1 MEIDFGKMC
10 RICLS
15 ERDCIDMTDE
25 NRVIISRKQSDDDQ
39 EDVPIP
45 IKNAFFYF
53 SSLRVTFFLFKSP
66 NRKFFVKYRFY
77 RRTLSPKHQ

>member
-15 ERDCIDMTDE
+15 EKDCLDMTDE
-25 NRVIISRKQSDDDQ
+25 NRVIISTKQSDEDD
-39 EDVPIP
+39 EDVHIP

-53 SSLRVTFFLFKSP
+53 SSLRVNFILYYILKRNKCF
-66 NRKFFVKYRFY
+66 
-77 RRTLSPKHQ
+77 

>member
-1 MEIDFGKMC
+1 MEKMIDFGEIC

-15 ERDCIDMTDE
+15 TKDCIDMTDE
-25 NRVIISRKQSDDDQ
+25 NRVIISTKQSDEGQ

-53 SSLRVTFFLFKSP
+53 SSLRVNFCIF
-66 NRKFFVKYRFY
+66 
-77 RRTLSPKHQ
+77 

>member
-1 MEIDFGKMC
+1 MEKLIDFGKMC

-15 ERDCIDMTDE
+15 ENDCIDMTDE
-25 NRVIISRKQSDDDQ
+25 NRVIISTKQSDEDH

-53 SSLRVTFFLFKSP
+53 SSLRVIFL
-66 NRKFFVKYRFY
+66 NFVAEKQC
-77 RRTLSPKHQ
+77 LSSLSLP

>member
-53 SSLRVTFFLFKSP
+53 SSLRVNFVFNSH
-66 NRKFFVKYRFY
+66 RKLFVKHRFFQ
-77 RRTLSPKHQ
+77 RTLSPKHQ